1 MALQLEALMSCQSFS
16 VVSTKFVLRLRRNCY
31 FRVSGQK
38 SDITIRFSDRD
49 LVKLKH
55 DNNLTFRRRF
65 GCFFSLYWSKICNI
79 SIPYLF
85 DLTASH
91 MWHVSHL
98 RSALEWFLVNV
109 NVSRRPSVCRL
120 SVSNVRAP
128 YSGDWNFPQCF
139 YAIGYLCHVLTSR

>member
-1 MALQLEALMSCQSFS
+1 MSCQSFS

-65 GCFFSLYWSKICNI
+65 CCFFFTVLIKNLQYFYSLYI
-79 SIPYLF
+79 
-85 DLTASH
+85 
-91 MWHVSHL
+91 
-98 RSALEWFLVNV
+98 
-109 NVSRRPSVCRL
+109 
-120 SVSNVRAP
+120 
-128 YSGDWNFPQCF
+128 
-139 YAIGYLCHVLTSR
+139 